1 MYPLLAEKEN
11 SMLNKI
17 YLISAIPLTVAVFL
31 IFGELSHWWAFL
43 VYPLAFLAMNLLHVL
58 VILAVWL
65 CLPPKRTPKKP
76 IPICTGM
83 IRVSLEWICSWVN
96 IKVSL
101 IGEESIPDEP
111 CVLVSN
117 HLSDFDPLTLLAAVK
132 TRPVVYICKKE
143 VFKLPVVSRYLR
155 CAGFLPID
163 RSNALRAARTL
174 QDAGKMMQ
182 SLGVNVGIYPEGMR
196 SRTGKLLR
204 FKEGGFVLAQRAE
217 APIVVLT
224 TKGTELVKKRAP
236 FRRTKVELKVIG
248 LIDKE
253 TVARST
259 PTELANLAHQMI
271 GDALQS

>member
-1 MYPLLAEKEN
+1 
-11 SMLNKI
+11 
-17 YLISAIPLTVAVFL
+17 
-31 IFGELSHWWAFL
+31 
-43 VYPLAFLAMNLLHVL
+43 
-58 VILAVWL
+58 
-65 CLPPKRTPKKP
+65 
-76 IPICTGM
+76 M

-101 IGEESIPDEP
+101 VGEESIPNEP

-117 HLSDFDPLTLLAAVK
+117 HLSDFDPLTLLAAAK

-143 VFKLPVVSRYLR
+143 IFKLPVVSRYLR

-182 SLGVNVGIYPEGMR
+182 SLGVDVGIYPEGMR
-196 SRTGKLLR
+196 SRTGKLQR

-224 TKGTELVKKRAP
+224 TKGTELVRKRAP
-236 FRRTKVELKVIG
+236 FRRTNVELKVIG

-253 TVARST
+253 TVAQST

-271 GDALQS
+271 EDALQS